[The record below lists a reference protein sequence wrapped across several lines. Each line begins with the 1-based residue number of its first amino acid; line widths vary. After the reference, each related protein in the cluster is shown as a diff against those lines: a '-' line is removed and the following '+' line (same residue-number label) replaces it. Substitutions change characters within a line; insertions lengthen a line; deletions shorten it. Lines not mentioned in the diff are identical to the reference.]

1 MSLRVLLGLLVA
13 AAVVMVPTINFAL
26 LRLFPPPELS
36 IHIRSCGPDE
46 QQENERGNCVRVNPD
61 GSIDRIVRM
70 RPGGGGEHF
79 FVPSRRMNA
88 PPGDEHG
95 RPPTSGM
102 PRKMRHAMGFGPA
115 PFEFG
120 EIRAHFLWI
129 NLASLGIVVLLTM
142 FAFSL
147 IVRWPIRGLLSAIE
161 DIEHG
166 SVPAAGGM
174 SAPSELRKIG
184 AALHRLARR
193 LRGSTQERELML
205 ASMSHDLRSPL
216 ARIQAAIELRAR
228 PDEDWTPVLR
238 DVREIDHII
247 GQCIDFVRD
256 GQDEATTMFSLD
268 ELVRSVLCGPDDAV
282 VELDLDAVHALP
294 LHKQS
299 LMRAVRNLVDN
310 ANAHGASPIR
320 LRTRIGNGAA
330 LLTIEDH
337 GPGIE
342 AAHWERLLK
351 PFSQGS
357 RARNPGGAGLGL
369 AIVQRVAQQ
378 HGGTLT
384 LRAAQD
390 GKPFA
395 IELRLPYP
403 AQSSRTIS

>member
-13 AAVVMVPTINFAL
+13 VAVVMVPTINLAL
-26 LRLFPPPELS
+26 LRFFPPPELS

-46 QQENERGNCVRVNPD
+46 TPKDDRGSCVRVNPD
-61 GSIDRIVRM
+61 GSIDRIVHM
-70 RPGGGGEHF
+70 RTGAGGEHF
-79 FVPSRRMNA
+79 FAPSHASTGPRLA
-88 PPGDEHG
+88 DDHG
-95 RPPTSGM
+95 RPPPPGG
-102 PRKMRHAMGFGPA
+102 PPEMRHSMAFGAA

-120 EIRAHFLWI
+120 ELRAHFLWI
-129 NLASLGIVVLLTM
+129 NFASLGIVVLLAVL
-142 FAFSL
+142 AFSL

-174 SAPSELRKIG
+174 SAPSELRQIG
-184 AALHRLARR
+184 AALHRLARQ
-193 LRGSTQERELML
+193 LRGSTQEREMML
-205 ASMSHDLRSPL
+205 AGMSHDLRSPL

-228 PDEDWTPVLR
+228 PEEDWTPVLR

-247 GQCIDFVRD
+247 GQCIDYVRD
-256 GQDEATTMFSLD
+256 GQDEAIAMMSLD
-268 ELVRSVLCGPDDAV
+268 ELVRSVMCGPNDAV
-282 VELDLDAVHALP
+282 VELDLNASKSLP

-310 ANAHGASPIR
+310 ANAHGVSPVR
-320 LRTRIGNGAA
+320 LRTRIENGAA
-330 LLTIEDH
+330 QLTIEDH

-342 AAHWERLLK
+342 PAHWERLLK
-351 PFSQGS
+351 PFAQGS

-378 HGGTLT
+378 HGGSLT
-384 LRAAQD
+384 MREPKD

-395 IELRLPYP
+395 IELRLPLV
-403 AQSSRTIS
+403 

>member
-13 AAVVMVPTINFAL
+13 VAVVMVPTINLAL
-26 LRLFPPPELS
+26 LRFFPPPELA

-46 QQENERGNCVRVNPD
+46 LTKDERSCVHVNPD
-61 GSIDRIVRM
+61 GSVDRVLHM
-70 RPGGGGEHF
+70 QPGGRGDHF
-79 FVPSRRMNA
+79 FAFSTGHLP
-88 PPGDEHG
+88 PPGDD
-95 RPPTSGM
+95 RPSLREDGLPPPAGG
-102 PRKMRHAMGFGPA
+102 PRTGAGVRAFGAA

-120 EIRAHFLWI
+120 AIRAHFLWI
-129 NLASLGIVVLLTM
+129 NVASLGIVVVLAML
-142 FAFSL
+142 AFSL

-174 SAPSELRKIG
+174 SAPSELRQIG

-193 LRGSTQERELML
+193 LRSSTQERELML
-205 ASMSHDLRSPL
+205 AGMSHDLRSPL

-238 DVREIDHII
+238 DVREIDHLI

-256 GQDEATTMFSLD
+256 GQDEATTIISLD
-268 ELVRSVLCGPDDAV
+268 EIVRAVLCGPADAV
-282 VELDLDAVHALP
+282 VELDLDAAQAMP
-294 LHKQS
+294 LHQQS
-299 LMRAVRNLVDN
+299 LMRALRNLVDN
-310 ANAHGASPIR
+310 ANAHGASPVQ
-320 LRTRIGNGAA
+320 LRTRIEHGAA
-330 LLTIEDH
+330 LLTLEDH
-337 GPGIE
+337 GPGIKP
-342 AAHWERLLK
+342 AQWERLLK
-351 PFSQGS
+351 PFTQGS

-384 LRAAQD
+384 MRERKD

-395 IELRLPYP
+395 IELTLPLG
-403 AQSSRTIS
+403 